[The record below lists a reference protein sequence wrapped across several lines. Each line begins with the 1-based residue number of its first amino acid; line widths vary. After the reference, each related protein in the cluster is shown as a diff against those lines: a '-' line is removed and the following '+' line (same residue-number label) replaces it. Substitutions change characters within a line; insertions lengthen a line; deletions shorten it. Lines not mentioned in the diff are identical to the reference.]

1 MHRYFTKK
9 KIPILWNTILY
20 SAMTHDILNSPIVL
34 LLLLRLLNIT
44 ILRYR
49 KSRIS
54 VIISIKTQCILPYHC
69 HAIGI
74 SCRFSLKEIFP
85 HESDSRNSS
94 ETAPDVIF
102 VPDWRTEVTCLGV
115 RRKLNTRP
123 VPGRPISVE
132 RTLALADRHTVPR
145 RVSRAAIIGRWT
157 SCYGS

>member
-1 MHRYFTKK
+1 MKYHFLLRY
-9 KIPILWNTILY
+9 
-20 SAMTHDILNSPIVL
+20 MTRDILISPIVP

-44 ILRYR
+44 ILRHP
-49 KSRIS
+49 KSR
-54 VIISIKTQCILPYHC
+54 ISIKTQCILPYHC

-74 SCRFSLKEIFP
+74 SCRFSPREIFP